1 MALVAGMSLAVY
13 TTVYPGVESYLADW
27 YRSLCH
33 QTDQDFE
40 LWIGLDTIEKDLV
53 QKILGGDVAAHWVE
67 RTSAGTP
74 AQIRQEALAQIV
86 ETCAG
91 VVLVDSDDVLH
102 PTRVAAARAGL
113 EASELVAC
121 ALCLIDQQG
130 KDLGLT
136 FSLPANVSPDQ
147 VLPRNN
153 IFGFSN
159 SAFRSDLL
167 KRCLPISSAALLVD
181 WFLATRAWLLG
192 ARLAFDRAPGMD
204 YRQHATNTA
213 RLRFP
218 ILVDQ
223 VISDTALVRQHL
235 NLVLAEPRRE
245 FLTDR
250 LAVLTRL
257 SAEIEKFHEEVV
269 LHGRRLK
276 DYVRALNRLRP
287 APLWWSSVANP
298 ALKHIWKSG
307 DLEYEND
314 KARRGGD
321 RSGEA
326 ALCYRR
332 GGF

>member
-1 MALVAGMSLAVY
+1 MGLVEGMSLAVY
-13 TTVYPGVESYLADW
+13 TTIYPGVESYLADW
-27 YRSLCH
+27 YRSLRH

-40 LWIGLDTIEKDLV
+40 LWIGVDAIERNVV
-53 QKILGGDVAAHWVE
+53 QRILGSDVAAHWVE
-67 RTSAGTP
+67 RTSGGTP
-74 AQIRQEALAQIV
+74 AQIREEALAQIV
-86 ETCAG
+86 ETCAA

-102 PTRVAAARAGL
+102 PTRIAAARIGL
-113 EASELVAC
+113 ETSDLVAC

-136 FSLPANVSPDQ
+136 FTLTADVSPDQ

-159 SAFRSDLL
+159 SAFRSALL
-167 KRCLPISSAALLVD
+167 QRCLPISSAALLVD

-192 ARLAFDRAPGMD
+192 ARLAFDRVPRMD
-204 YRQHATNTA
+204 YRQHANNTA

-218 ILVDQ
+218 IVVDQ
-223 VISDTALVRQHL
+223 VISDTALVIQHL
-235 NLVLAEPRRE
+235 KLVLAEPRPE
-245 FLTDR
+245 FLADR
-250 LAVLTRL
+250 LAVLTSL
-257 SAEIEKFHEEVV
+257 SAEIEQFHKEVV

-298 ALKHIWKSG
+298 ALKHMWKSR

-314 KARRGGD
+314 KAWRSGD

-332 GGF
+332 SGF

>member
-1 MALVAGMSLAVY
+1 MGLVAVMSLAVY
-13 TTVYPGVESYLADW
+13 TTVYPGVESYLPDW
-27 YRSLCH
+27 YRSLRQ

-40 LWIGLDTIEKDLV
+40 LWIGLDAIERELV
-53 QKILGGDVAAHWVE
+53 QKILGGDVAAHWVQC
-67 RTSAGTP
+67 TSGGTP
-74 AQIRQEALAQIV
+74 AQIRQDALAQIV

-113 EASELVAC
+113 ETSELVAC
-121 ALCLIDQQG
+121 ALCLVDQQG

-136 FSLPANVSPDQ
+136 FNLPANVLPDQ

-159 SAFRSDLL
+159 SAFRADLL
-167 KRCLPISSAALLVD
+167 RRCLPISPAALLVD

-204 YRQHATNTA
+204 YRQHPNNTA

-218 ILVDQ
+218 IVADQ
-223 VISDTALVRQHL
+223 VISDTDLVRRHL
-235 NLVLAEPRRE
+235 KLVLAEPRRE

-250 LAVLTRL
+250 LAALTSL
-257 SAEIEKFHEEVV
+257 SEEIEKFHEEVV
-269 LHGRRLK
+269 LHSRRLR
-276 DYVRALNRLRP
+276 DYVRALNHLRP

-298 ALKHIWKSG
+298 ALKHMWKSG

-314 KARRGGD
+314 KARRGGN

-326 ALCYRR
+326 SLCYR
-332 GGF
+332 

>member
-1 MALVAGMSLAVY
+1 MGLVVGMSLAVY

-27 YRSLCH
+27 YCSLRH

-40 LWIGLDTIEKDLV
+40 LWIGLDTIERKLV
-53 QKILGGDVAAHWVE
+53 QTILGGDVAAHWVE
-67 RTSAGTP
+67 CTSGGTP

-113 EASELVAC
+113 ETSDLVAC
-121 ALCLIDQQG
+121 ALCLVDQQG

-159 SAFRSDLL
+159 SAFRADLL
-167 KRCLPISSAALLVD
+167 RRCLPISSAALLVD

-204 YRQHATNTA
+204 YRQHANNTA

-218 ILVDQ
+218 IVVDQ

-235 NLVLAEPRRE
+235 RLVLAEPKRE

-250 LAVLTRL
+250 LAVLTSL
-257 SAEIEKFHEEVV
+257 SEEIEKFHEEVI
-269 LHGRRLK
+269 LHGRRLR

-298 ALKHIWKSG
+298 ALEHMWKSG
-307 DLEYEND
+307 DLEYEDD

-326 ALCYRR
+326 ALCYR
-332 GGF
+332 